1 MDKFDQVYNAIHALK
16 AEKDEHDPEF
26 LEDLAGDLMK
36 VMTQRTGE
44 YLHNLHKKQPKK
56 ETVKKMID
64 AVPSALSYKTNPNN
78 PHSQSVYLPIEISFR
93 HIESI
98 PYIYFLAKEG
108 VKHKVGGDGARGG
121 LLLGIFGDDYD
132 RNVLQALI
140 NRGTKGPTR
149 NKVLFDNAMLNAM
162 KELREAKLLR
172 KEDIDEYSL
181 LYWTCRRKCQLR
193 FDFLLDWIPEG
204 LKLHRHEGKPIIHA
218 IIKNEKLSIKHFA
231 TFFEN
236 ALKRH
241 PNELGLLFQK
251 DDRGK
256 TACERAFKRYGREA
270 TFKIIGD
277 YIPSDSTE
285 FPILHH
291 VVENAP
297 QYINQFAM
305 RYQSAGFLR
314 DSKGRTL
321 CQAEIASG
329 SKRFTNDAAFFV
341 RMSDEQVREIDP
353 GTDLYPFMVLAS
365 GETNALYPFA
375 VLSSDETTS
384 DLSAVYYMLRRNPSL
399 VNSGIKRC
407 SITGRKRKRN
417 ETTLDLQK

>member
-1 MDKFDQVYNAIHALK
+1 MPCRQHYRTKTFLK
-16 AEKDEHDPEF
+16 TFTFH
-26 LEDLAGDLMK
+26 
-36 VMTQRTGE
+36 
-44 YLHNLHKKQPKK
+44 
-56 ETVKKMID
+56 
-64 AVPSALSYKTNPNN
+64 
-78 PHSQSVYLPIEISFR
+78 LPICSFR
-93 HIESI
+93 RGHIESI
-98 PYIYFLAKEG
+98 PCIPLLAKEG

-121 LLLGIFGDDYD
+121 LLLGIDVYD
-132 RNVLQALI
+132 RNVLQYLAV
-140 NRGTKGPTR
+140 NRKEDSPR
-149 NKVLFDNAMLNAM
+149 KEEFDNASLNAM

-181 LYWTCRRKCQLR
+181 LYWTCRRRSQLR
-193 FDFLLDWIPEG
+193 FEFLLDWIPEG

-297 QYINQFAM
+297 QYMNQFAM

>member
-1 MDKFDQVYNAIHALK
+1 MTKFDQLYSTIHAFK
-16 AEKDEHDPEF
+16 IEKDNHDPVF
-26 LEDLAGDLMK
+26 LEKLAKELMK
-36 VMTQRTGE
+36 VVTERTGQ
-44 YLHNLHKKQPKK
+44 YLHKLHKKQPEKDI
-56 ETVKKMID
+56 VKKMID
-64 AVPSALSYKTNPNN
+64 AVPSALSYEDIFKDF
-78 PHSQSVYLPIEISFR
+78 HLPICSFLGG

-98 PYIYFLAKEG
+98 PYIPLLAKEG

-193 FDFLLDWIPEG
+193 FEFLLDWVSEG

-353 GTDLYPFMVLAS
+353 GTDLYPFVVLAS